1 VELADELLEEA
12 LEVEEE
18 EARMLEGVDVAN
30 EDEGDV
36 DSEKGIDVMNKEGG
50 QSSVKSSTDTVTDA
64 TAT

>member
-18 EARMLEGVDVAN
+18 EARMLEGVDVAS